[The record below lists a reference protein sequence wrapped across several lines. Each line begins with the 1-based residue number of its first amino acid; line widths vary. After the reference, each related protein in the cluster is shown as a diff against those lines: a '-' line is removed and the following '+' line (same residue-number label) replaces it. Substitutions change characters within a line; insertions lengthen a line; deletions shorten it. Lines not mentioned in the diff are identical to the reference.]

1 MKKIAYMLSVGMAAS
16 VLAFGTN
23 QAAAAD
29 GPALVSDEI
38 TSLLVG
44 RTLYMLDTGNGGGR
58 GNTVRMFFDPS
69 GEVRAVSTSGM
80 SNSGPYT
87 IKDGTLCNEWRD
99 TRWRGP
105 WCYTLH
111 KDDDEVKFINTS
123 VSPDRGQK
131 WLMKSSKDGN
141 SDRL

>member
-1 MKKIAYMLSVGMAAS
+1 MKKITIALLAGLVFS
-16 VLAFGTN
+16 VLAFSAP
-23 QAAAAD
+23 QASAAD
-29 GPALVSDEI
+29 GPALTSEEI
-38 TSLLVG
+38 TGLIVG

-69 GEVRAVSTSGM
+69 GEVRAISTSGM

-99 TRWRGP
+99 ARWRGP

-111 KDDDEVKFINTS
+111 KDDDEVKFVNTS
-123 VSPDRGQK
+123 ASPDRGQK